1 MKRLILTL
9 ITLLTVS
16 LGSMAQE
23 MLITRLNQLSSP
35 FTDSQEGSL
44 KNLIDGDLKTFW
56 HSDWHHGRV
65 QPHSHYLQVEL
76 HEPVK
81 GDVTATIGRRM
92 NTMNNHPVLISVEA
106 SSDGTNYVNVGQMQ
120 FPYERQNVHFG
131 IDPLP
136 SATFH
141 LDKKAKYLRFYCD
154 KTNGNLQE
162 GFWHMSEFRLTLAPT
177 PLAPRAGGTDT
188 SPSRIPSK
196 YEQTIP
202 PARGARGGGSGGAA
216 QVFSRQ
222 NLLDDHPY
230 NFNTGST
237 SERGHDRLDSLY
249 YLNVNTYTMPYYKEK
264 DKEAVTQYVLRILET
279 YDKLMESATGGF
291 KSSSPLEFG
300 PAEESKRLSMYYA
313 EELEPFVVGGKGRN
327 YVVVRQQDPYNV
339 NYRTCE
345 GVEWWLETPGA
356 NPEMLDR
363 TYDPNAKKRAVVK
376 FRVFNLYGPMTEQ
389 HYERAF
395 NELLPPLPGG
405 TNTSFNELMPPIPGV
420 VTSSPAQ
427 MADGILQQIK
437 LLADLYKDNGSTTDD
452 AVVYSI
458 NERVTKYLS
467 TSCKTASDV
476 LSEENRQLY
485 RALGK
490 IPGYSATVRYPDNTG
505 VAGSF
510 EWLSNHYPQGK
521 LYGMNW
527 FTKGDAKCTGPSRNF
542 LLEIYVKEK

>member
-1 MKRLILTL
+1 MKRFILTL
-9 ITLLTVS
+9 TTLLAVS

-23 MLITRLNQLSSP
+23 MLITRLSQLSSP

-56 HSDWHHGRV
+56 HSDWHHGRM

-76 HEPVK
+76 IEPVK
-81 GDVTATIGRRM
+81 GDVTATIGRRQG
-92 NTMNNHPVLISVEA
+92 TLNNHPVLISVEA

-120 FPYERQNVHFG
+120 FPYERQSVHFG

-162 GFWHMSEFRLTLAPT
+162 GFWHMSEFRLTL
-177 PLAPRAGGTDT
+177 DT
-188 SPSRIPSK
+188 SKERAQRAASVFAVLFSTSSK
-196 YEQTIP
+196 V
-202 PARGARGGGSGGAA
+202 

-230 NFNTGST
+230 NFNTGSS

-264 DKEAVTQYVLRILET
+264 DKEAVAQYVLRILET

-313 EELEPFVVGGKGRN
+313 EELEPFIVGGKGRN
-327 YVVVRQQDPYNV
+327 YVVVRQQNPNNV
-339 NYRTCE
+339 NYRICE

-356 NPEMLDR
+356 NVEMLDR
-363 TYDPNAKKRAVVK
+363 VYDPKAKKKAVVK

-405 TNTSFNELMPPIPGV
+405 TNTSYNELMPPIPGV

-427 MADGILQQIK
+427 MAEGILQQIK

-467 TSCKTASDV
+467 ISCKTASDV

-485 RALGK
+485 RVLGK

-527 FTKGDAKCTGPSRNF
+527 FTKGDAKCTGKSRNF